1 MKLNNVEVLCT
12 KIEAKTNKDGGNY
25 LLIDLLDIISGDSFN
40 IMSKNIEF
48 MNKLKSMTK
57 YKVTLNL
64 TSNRYGLKL
73 DLESIN
79 EELGAI
85 N

>member
-25 LLIDLLDIISGDSFN
+25 LLIDLLDIASGDSFN

-48 MNKLKSMTK
+48 MSKLKAMTK

-64 TSNRYGLKL
+64 TSSRYGLKL
-73 DLESIN
+73 DLETVN
-79 EELGAI
+79 DELGSI
-85 N
+85 

>member
-1 MKLNNVEVLCT
+1 MKLNNVDVLCT
-12 KIEAKTNKDGGNY
+12 KMELKQNKEGQAY
-25 LLIDLLDIISGDSFN
+25 LLIDLLDIANGDSFN
-40 IMSKNIEF
+40 LISKNIEF
-48 MNKLKSMTK
+48 MKKLKAMNK

-85 N
+85 

>member
-25 LLIDLLDIISGDSFN
+25 LLIDLLDIGSGDSFN

-48 MNKLKSMTK
+48 MSKLKAMTK
-57 YKVTLNL
+57 YNVTLNL
-64 TSNRYGLKL
+64 TSSRYGLRL
-73 DLESIN
+73 DLESIG
-79 EELGAI
+79 EELGSI
-85 N
+85 

>member
-25 LLIDLLDIISGDSFN
+25 LLIDLLDIASGDSFN

-48 MNKLKSMTK
+48 MSKLKAMTK
-57 YKVTLNL
+57 YIVTLDL
-64 TSNRYGLKL
+64 TSSRYGLRL
-73 DLESIN
+73 DLEEVGEDLGSI
-79 EELGAI
+79 
-85 N
+85 

>member
-1 MKLNNVEVLCT
+1 MKLNNVDVLCT

-25 LLIDLLDIISGDSFN
+25 LLIDLLDIVSGDSFN

-48 MNKLKSMTK
+48 MSKLKSMTK

-79 EELGAI
+79 EELGSI
-85 N
+85 

>member
-79 EELGAI
+79 EELGDI

>member
-25 LLIDLLDIISGDSFN
+25 LLIDLLDIASGDSFN

-48 MNKLKSMTK
+48 MSKLKAMTK

-64 TSNRYGLKL
+64 TSSRYGLRL
-73 DLESIN
+73 DLETVN
-79 EELGAI
+79 DELGSI
-85 N
+85 

>member
-12 KIEAKTNKDGGNY
+12 KIEVKTNKDGGNY
-25 LLIDLLDIISGDSFN
+25 LLIDLLDIASGDSFN

-48 MNKLKSMTK
+48 MSKLKAMTK

-64 TSNRYGLKL
+64 ASSRYGLRL
-73 DLESIN
+73 DLETVN
-79 EELGAI
+79 DELGSI
-85 N
+85 

>member
-1 MKLNNVEVLCT
+1 MKLNNVDVLCI
-12 KIEAKTNKDGGNY
+12 KIEVKTNKEGGNY
-25 LLIDLLDIISGDSFN
+25 LLIDLLDIVSGDNFN
-40 IMSKNIEF
+40 IMSKNIDF
-48 MNKLKSMTK
+48 MSELKAMTK

-79 EELGAI
+79 EELGSI
-85 N
+85 

>member
-25 LLIDLLDIISGDSFN
+25 LLIDLLDIGSGDSFN

-48 MNKLKSMTK
+48 MSKLKAMTK
-57 YKVTLNL
+57 YNVTLNL
-64 TSNRYGLKL
+64 TSSRYGLRL
-73 DLESIN
+73 DLEEVGEDLGSI
-79 EELGAI
+79 
-85 N
+85 

>member
-25 LLIDLLDIISGDSFN
+25 LLIDLLDIGSGDNFN
-40 IMSKNIEF
+40 LMSKNIEL
-48 MNKLKSMTK
+48 MQKLKSMTK

-64 TSNRYGLKL
+64 TSSRYGLRL
-73 DLESIN
+73 DLETVN
-79 EELGAI
+79 DELGSI
-85 N
+85 

>member
-25 LLIDLLDIISGDSFN
+25 LLIDLLDIASGDSFN

-48 MNKLKSMTK
+48 MSKLKAMTK

-64 TSNRYGLKL
+64 ASSRYGLRL
-73 DLESIN
+73 DLETVN
-79 EELGAI
+79 DELGSI
-85 N
+85 

>member
-12 KIEAKTNKDGGNY
+12 KIELKQNKEGQAY
-25 LLIDLLDIISGDSFN
+25 LLIDLLDILSGDSFN
-40 IMSKNIEF
+40 LMSKNIEL
-48 MNKLKSMTK
+48 MKTLKTMTK

-64 TSNRYGLKL
+64 TSSRYGLRL

-79 EELGAI
+79 EEIGSI
-85 N
+85 